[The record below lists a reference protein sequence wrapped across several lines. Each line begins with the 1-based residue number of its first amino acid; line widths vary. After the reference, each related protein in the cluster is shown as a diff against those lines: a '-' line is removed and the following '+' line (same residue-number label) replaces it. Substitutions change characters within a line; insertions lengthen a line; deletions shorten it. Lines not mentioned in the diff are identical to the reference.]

1 MDNCCA
7 MGTIIQNKA
16 LTDSIYELK
25 LTYQQKLDFIP
36 GQFVNLKLDG
46 FYLRRPISVADY
58 EDHTLTLI
66 YKVVGQGTDAL
77 SKYQP
82 GQTIDTLMPLGNGF
96 DLSKP
101 IDTLIGGGMGIAPIY
116 GLTKAL
122 KDHHPLT
129 VILGFRNKDEIV
141 YLQQFQSLGVKMII
155 TTDDGSY
162 GIQGNVMAGIDTFD
176 HPIQTWAACGPTIM
190 MKSLSQTLT
199 THGQVSLEARMGCG
213 FGGCM
218 GCSILTTSNQSKRVW
233 LDGPVFDDKE
243 VLWDSLK

>member
-1 MDNCCA
+1 M
-7 MGTIIQNKA
+7 
-16 LTDSIYELK
+16 
-25 LTYQQKLDFIP
+25 
-36 GQFVNLKLDG
+36 KLDG

-58 EDHTLTLI
+58 DDHTLTLI
-66 YKVVGQGTDAL
+66 YKVVGHGTDAL

-141 YLQQFQSLGVKMII
+141 YLQQFQSLGAKMII

-218 GCSILTTSNQSKRVW
+218 GCSIQTTSNQSKRVC

>member
-58 EDHTLTLI
+58 DDHTLTLI

-77 SKYQP
+77 SKYP
-82 GQTIDTLMPLGNGF
+82 LGQTIDTLMPLGNGF

-190 MKSLSQTLT
+190 MKSLSQTLN

-218 GCSILTTSNQSKRVW
+218 GCSIQTTSNQSKRVC